1 MSKTNVLPYFP
12 KLTYQYSIHT
22 WHWKIILSLLLTEIL
37 QELLKSDFW
46 YPCANVEA
54 NHYHCPE
61 ATLITCLRISDSS
74 NTKCHITKVKNFE
87 VIHYNPGNRQAPGD
101 PLGFHSSTQ
110 SQRLSSTSKPSTK
123 KKKKPTPHAFWKI
136 PAMVKFIF
144 VWDPEWLTSE
154 CCWLSQPTPGRKLEA
169 SSLQCAHHL
178 HSRVRAIAFCF
189 WLLLKFSLY
198 H

>member
-123 KKKKPTPHAFWKI
+123 KKKKTLLHMPSGKSLLWLNSSLFGTQNDLPLNAADCLNPPPGENWR
-136 PAMVKFIF
+136 PA
-144 VWDPEWLTSE
+144 
-154 CCWLSQPTPGRKLEA
+154 A
-169 SSLQCAHHL
+169 SSVHITSTAE
-178 HSRVRAIAFCF
+178 
-189 WLLLKFSLY
+189 
-198 H
+198 